1 MTLKLLKAAKA
12 GKIDQLLALTS
23 GDEQDGDDEEGGRD
37 ANELSYKWLLIAA
50 DFGHDTNDELD
61 ALLELTPFR
70 YDDEQMIEALIHYE
84 IGAAYLQG
92 EDALPVDL
100 ARAKDHLEFAHE
112 LKVHVTT
119 DLSKTFAGL
128 RRTLKGEALA
138 LFDGIFSAPKGSKA
152 KSKGAVKVKAKSK
165 SKSKAKPKA
174 KPKKKPVSTKR

>member
-12 GKIDQLLALTS
+12 GKIDHLLKLTS
-23 GDEQDGDDEEGGRD
+23 SGDHDDDEGGSD
-37 ANELSYKWLLIAA
+37 ANELAYKWLLIAA

-61 ALLELTPFR
+61 ALLELTPFH

-92 EDALPVDL
+92 QDGLLVDL

-119 DLSKTFAGL
+119 DLSKTFATL

-138 LFDGIFSAPKGSKA
+138 LFEGIFAAPKRSKA
-152 KSKGAVKVKAKSK
+152 KSKPAPKT
-165 SKSKAKPKA
+165 KAKPA
-174 KPKKKPVSTKR
+174 KKSVRSKR